1 MSKTISAGRT
11 PKIMI
16 DNIGGDLSLVGWEG
30 DDILLKG
37 DEDEMHFKQD
47 GDQVTISC
55 DDDISLRVPKASS
68 VFINRISGDASIR
81 GVMGGI
87 ELKDIEGDLSIR
99 DVDSVAIDTI
109 QSDFSLR
116 GAKGHLSVKS
126 AHSDVSIRDVDGN
139 VSLESVADD
148 LALRDVRGNVSA
160 NVAEDVVLYLN
171 PQAGKVYSVTAGEDI
186 LLVMPPKANA
196 TLTLSADEINFDWK
210 GIANEEDAA
219 TRVVTLGDGSANVTL
234 KAGSDIRISNQ
245 SNAGDTAEDFGNFAG
260 IDVDWSGFGE
270 RISRQ
275 VEQATRRASKQVDE
289 AMRRADEARK
299 RVDERAGRKARA
311 AVAVGRWNWDLSSKG
326 VPMPSKPPVS
336 EDERLL
342 ILKML
347 QEKKITAEEADNLLS
362 ALEGGS

>member
-1 MSKTISAGRT
+1 MSRTISAGRT
-11 PKIMI
+11 PKIYI
-16 DNIGGDLSLVGWEG
+16 ENIGGDLSLVGWEG

-37 DEDEMHFKQD
+37 DDDEMQFSQN
-47 GDQVTISC
+47 GEQVNISC
-55 DDDISLRVPKASS
+55 DDDISLRVPKAAS
-68 VFINRISGDASIR
+68 VFIKNISGDASIR
-81 GVMGGI
+81 GVMGDI
-87 ELKDIEGDLSIR
+87 ELKEIEGDLSIR

-139 VSLESVADD
+139 VTLESVADD

-171 PQAGKVYSVTAGEDI
+171 PQAGNTYSVTAGDDI

-196 TLTLSADEINFDWK
+196 ILTLNADEIDVEWK
-210 GIANEEDAA
+210 GVPNDDDAT
-219 TRVVTLGDGSANVTL
+219 TRVITLGDGSAIVILN
-234 KAGSDIRISNQ
+234 AGGDIRVTNQ

-260 IDVDWSGFGE
+260 IGVDWSGFGE

-275 VEQATRRASKQVDE
+275 VEQATH
-289 AMRRADEARK
+289 
-299 RVDERAGRKARA
+299 RA
-311 AVAVGRWNWDLSSKG
+311 AKKVEEAARRMDRAASRRGGPKVNVGVGRWNWDLSSKG
-326 VPMPSKPPVS
+326 VPMPSKPQAS
-336 EDERLL
+336 DEERMT

-347 QEKKITAEEADNLLS
+347 QDKKITAEEAEKLLAS
-362 ALEGGS
+362 LEGGS